1 VRKMCVSCQFYV
13 SECSYKFSV
22 RNTGSLKANYTI
34 KLIENEENEV
44 ELEKLKVVLKKQK
57 GDTLEEVYTK
67 TISEIENGLL
77 ATEEMDAH
85 SSVVYSVQIYVD
97 EENYRDGDEE
107 KKVSFQIEG
116 TGLVHEEQEVS
127 SEKLATTVISQL
139 KDKDLVDD
147 ETVDHNLRYIGTD
160 PANYI
165 DIGDN
170 TLWRII
176 GVMNNI
182 DDGNGKKETR
192 LKVIR
197 SESIGEYSWDTSN
210 ANVNIGAGVNE
221 WSNSKLMKLLNSE
234 TTGEG
239 LYWNQASGK

>member
-1 VRKMCVSCQFYV
+1 MKESNLSFKNIFKREMKLASYIIVCVTIVVISLSYAMFFQVDNNSKNQEVVAGDLTFTYQNGEEITSAKNVCFVPMTYDESTLYV
-13 SECSYKFSV
+13 SDCSYKFSV

-127 SEKLATTVISQL
+127 SETPTA
-139 KDKDLVDD
+139 
-147 ETVDHNLRYIGTD
+147 
-160 PANYI
+160 P
-165 DIGDN
+165 
-170 TLWRII
+170 
-176 GVMNNI
+176 
-182 DDGNGKKETR
+182 
-192 LKVIR
+192 
-197 SESIGEYSWDTSN
+197 
-210 ANVNIGAGVNE
+210 
-221 WSNSKLMKLLNSE
+221 E
-234 TTGEG
+234 TTKAE
-239 LYWNQASGK
+239 